1 MILIGIDTGVHTGF
15 AVWDG
20 RDLRVESMTISKAMI
35 EVLRLS
41 TLYDVAVLYE
51 DATKRK
57 WYGNTGRER
66 LKGAGSVERDAKIWR
81 DFLAEN
87 KIKHKAIAP
96 KNNITKLSAKQF
108 ALITGYK
115 GRTNEHG
122 RDAAMLVFKK
132 NPKMIDYDL

>member
-1 MILIGIDTGVHTGF
+1 
-15 AVWDG
+15 
-20 RDLRVESMTISKAMI
+20 MI